1 MRPGARL
8 EGNQLTGKS
17 DFTDDEWMLVLQG
30 PTSAGMMVAASESGG
45 TFRESFSMAKAYT
58 EARKEHGESELLDTI
73 VSTRPEVDRTWVG
86 SREEL
91 SQRALQ
97 HLQEAVAVLEA
108 KATPE
113 EVEGY
118 KRFVLGLAE
127 RVAGAHKGVGNNEWG
142 AIDQIANA
150 LRTDVPPALSNEQ
163 RSPRYRDR

>member
-1 MRPGARL
+1 
-8 EGNQLTGKS
+8 LTGKS
-17 DFTDDEWMLVLQG
+17 DFTDDEWKLVLQG

-73 VSTRPEVDRTWVG
+73 VSTRPEVDRTRAH
-86 SREEL
+86 SREEM
-91 SQRALQ
+91 SQRAVQ
-97 HLQEAVAVLEA
+97 HLREAVAVLEA

-127 RVAGAHKGVGNNEWG
+127 RVADAHKGIGEG
-142 AIDQIANA
+142 EQAAIGQIASA
-150 LRTDVPPALSNEQ
+150 LGTEVPPASSNDQ
-163 RSPRYRDR
+163 DSPRYLDR